1 MRWLMLSKTLSFV
14 RICEDKR
21 KERLN
26 RRLGAEKKDLVAV
39 ELSRTSDL
47 VQKGKGRTRFP
58 GSEVSP
64 CFRADLCTDPGH

>member
-1 MRWLMLSKTLSFV
+1 MRRLMLSKTLSFV

-21 KERLN
+21 KERLS
-26 RRLGAEKKDLVAV
+26 RCRGAEKKDLIAV

-58 GSEVSP
+58 GPEVAP